1 MLKSVLFELQL
12 RILALRYLIL
22 SKEILFL
29 FDEACLLYFLNG
41 VVRDPN
47 HKFQCERREG
57 TDLFQ
62 AKCARVL
69 REDAP
74 AFRT

>member
-29 FDEACLLYFLNG
+29 FDEACLLYFIVFVLNSE
-41 VVRDPN
+41 VDEMV
-47 HKFQCERREG
+47 
-57 TDLFQ
+57 
-62 AKCARVL
+62 
-69 REDAP
+69 
-74 AFRT
+74 